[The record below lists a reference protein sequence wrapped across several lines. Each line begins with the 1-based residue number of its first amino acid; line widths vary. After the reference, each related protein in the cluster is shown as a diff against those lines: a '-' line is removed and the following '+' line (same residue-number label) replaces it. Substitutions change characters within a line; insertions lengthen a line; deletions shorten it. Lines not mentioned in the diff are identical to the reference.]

1 MSLRHVNS
9 QLFRFFTNGER
20 VGEVQQKMEQLV
32 VPVLYVLQQRAS
44 RQEQRKAQGP
54 ESSTVL
60 EMSALTS
67 RTLEEVR
74 GQWCQLLGDTEDP
87 SRQEL
92 SDILTAV
99 LEPPVPKDFDA
110 GKLKNL
116 DMNQQTDLNLA
127 SAYKEAYKQMKDLEV
142 K

>member
-1 MSLRHVNS
+1 
-9 QLFRFFTNGER
+9 
-20 VGEVQQKMEQLV
+20 
-32 VPVLYVLQQRAS
+32 
-44 RQEQRKAQGP
+44 
-54 ESSTVL
+54 
-60 EMSALTS
+60 MSALTS

-110 GKLKNL
+110 GKFKNL